1 MQVGTAKSPFLL
13 SLRGFS
19 ALLQF
24 FAGLEALELLSSR
37 CPWASEALLECL
49 CHLTP
54 EAARSASGLC
64 QGRSQP
70 WEAAPCQGS
79 LYCRSLTRVPVKSRC
94 VPVPPAPPAWT
105 NSLCT
110 VLSIRYGKPRLYFIN
125 CVKLF
130 LIIPRGVLF
139 A

>member
-13 SLRGFS
+13 PLRGFS

-37 CPWASEALLECL
+37 CPWASGALLECL
-49 CHLTP
+49 CHLTR

-64 QGRSQP
+64 QLT
-70 WEAAPCQGS
+70 ALGS
-79 LYCRSLTRVPVKSRC
+79 CALPGIALLLITLTRVPVKSGC
-94 VPVPPAPPAWT
+94 VPVPPAPTAWT
-105 NSLCT
+105 NSLHA

>member
-49 CHLTP
+49 CHLTR
-54 EAARSASGLC
+54 EAARSASCLC
-64 QGRSQP
+64 QLT
-70 WEAAPCQGS
+70 ALGS
-79 LYCRSLTRVPVKSRC
+79 CALPGIALLSITLTRVPVKSGC
-94 VPVPPAPPAWT
+94 VPVPPAPTAWT

-130 LIIPRGVLF
+130 LIIPRRVLF